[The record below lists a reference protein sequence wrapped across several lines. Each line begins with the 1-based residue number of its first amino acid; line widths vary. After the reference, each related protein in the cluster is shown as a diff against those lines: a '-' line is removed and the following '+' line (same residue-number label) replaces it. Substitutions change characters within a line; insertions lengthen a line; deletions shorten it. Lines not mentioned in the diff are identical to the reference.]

1 MRWLD
6 NTTDSMDMNMSK
18 LRKTAKD
25 GGAWHAAVH
34 GVERVGHDLATEQ
47 QQETWSSL
55 NTDCKQGVSVCV
67 YVQTWLASTK
77 CKVMIATS

>member
-1 MRWLD
+1 MWIQLAENEYSWKFEEISHD
-6 NTTDSMDMNMSK
+6 FK
-18 LRKTAKD
+18 
-25 GGAWHAAVH
+25 H
-34 GVERVGHDLATEQ
+34 HDLATEQ